1 MTALT
6 LGETTSPIS
15 QIVSAV
21 LKLVTGYFLLVLDWV
36 QARVPSLLSYV
47 VVAIASVSTVAL
59 ILRIALW
66 VLKAVLQLLWC
77 SIQWLGQAFV
87 CSLGFGSKGV
97 KKGGINKIWLLH
109 VESLIFLRLR
119 CCDLPILPLGSD
131 HPYRFHI
138 LVIPVCGCKAA
149 LVKLR

>member
-36 QARVPSLLSYV
+36 QARVPSLLFYV

-59 ILRIALW
+59 IPRIALW
-66 VLKAVLQLLWC
+66 VLKTVLQLVWC

-97 KKGGINKIWLLH
+97 KK
-109 VESLIFLRLR
+109 
-119 CCDLPILPLGSD
+119 D

-149 LVKLR
+149 LGRFLTGTDVSSSFVDVDISQTSMNCAYRCSRDSM

>member
-21 LKLVTGYFLLVLDWV
+21 LKLATGYFLLVLDWV
-36 QARVPSLLSYV
+36 QARVPSLLFYV

-59 ILRIALW
+59 IPRIALW
-66 VLKAVLQLLWC
+66 VLKTVLQLVWC

-97 KKGGINKIWLLH
+97 KKGS
-109 VESLIFLRLR
+109 VAATYQSSRLGQTI
-119 CCDLPILPLGSD
+119 PTGSTFSSFQSVGAK
-131 HPYRFHI
+131 R
-138 LVIPVCGCKAA
+138 
-149 LVKLR
+149 R